1 MTGSCDL
8 CGLATDGD
16 PVSGEGVNG
25 QFCCRGCLEVSRAMD
40 DVETASPGDVA
51 DRADGTD
58 PGLEDGDAA
67 ESADCEE
74 TFLAIDGMHCS
85 TCEAFLALRGESR
98 DGILAV
104 DANYATDTARVRYDP
119 DRLDAAALPER
130 LSGYGYTARFRDE
143 ESTTERAREGDEAT
157 LQRLLV
163 GGFGAL
169 LAMPFYVFVLYP
181 RYVGIES
188 GILRVDMTTPLGLYL
203 PMGIVAL
210 ASALVVGYTGWPIL
224 RGAVVSLRARR
235 PNMDLLLFVAIL
247 SAFAYST
254 LALATG
260 SVHLYY
266 DVAIAIVLVVTAGG
280 YYEDRLKR
288 QATGR
293 LSQLTAMREREAH
306 RCADDGTL
314 ETIPV
319 EDLAAGDEIV
329 VRPGERVPIDGTVC
343 EGIAAVDEAVLTGES
358 LPQTKRPGDDV
369 VGGGVVTDEALV
381 IRVAEGAQSTLD
393 RITALLWAVQ
403 SQRPGVQ
410 RFADRLATVFVPLVL
425 VLGGTVTA
433 WRVATGE
440 PASGALL
447 AGLTVLVAA
456 CPCAMGLATPLAVA
470 GGLRDA
476 LDRGIVVT
484 SNAIFETAPDLETVV
499 FDKTGT
505 LTTGEMTVRS
515 IVGDRESADA
525 AAAIEQHSAHPVAS
539 AIVEDARTRAD
550 GGLADGAGADEAAAD
565 GTGADGTGTDEVD
578 ASPAAGENPLAA
590 TVTDV
595 DRHPGAGVSGRVDG
609 DRVVV
614 GTPTLVQERTGSLP
628 AELLDVVE
636 EAQSAGDVP
645 VVVGR
650 ENRAEAVVTVGDRER
665 EDWESVLSTLDE
677 HRIVVLTGD
686 DERAAASFREHP
698 AVDDVFAG
706 VPPDGKVATVQ
717 RLRADG
723 PTAMVGDG
731 TNDAPALSAADVGIA
746 IAGTA
751 AAGEAADVVLPDGRL
766 RDVPAVFDLARATRR
781 RIRENVGWALC
792 YNAVALPLA
801 ALGVLNPLLA
811 AVAMAGSSILVVTN
825 SRRRLLDGGG

>member
-1 MTGSCDL
+1 MTDQCAL
-8 CGLATDGD
+8 CGLPTGSD
-16 PVSGEGVNG
+16 PVTSADVDGG
-25 QFCCRGCLEVSRAMD
+25 FCCRGCLEVSRAVD
-40 DVETASPGDVA
+40 DVEGVSPGDVA

-58 PGLEDGDAA
+58 TTLEDSDAA
-67 ESADCEE
+67 ESAEYEE
-74 TFLAIDGMHCS
+74 TFLAIDGMHCA

-98 DGILAV
+98 NGIIAV

-119 DRLDAAALPER
+119 DRLDAADLPER
-130 LSGYGYTARFRDE
+130 VSGYGYTARFRDE
-143 ESTTERAREGDEAT
+143 KSTAERDSEGDEAT

-181 RYVGIES
+181 RYAGIET

-224 RGAVVSLRARR
+224 RGAAVSLRARR
-235 PNMDLLLFVAIL
+235 PNMDLLLTVAIL

-293 LSQLTAMREREAH
+293 LSELTAMREREAH
-306 RCADDGTL
+306 CRADDGTL
-314 ETIPV
+314 ETVPV
-319 EDLAAGDEIV
+319 EEVSAGDEIV

-343 EGIAAVDEAVLTGES
+343 EGVAAVDEAVLTGES

-369 VGGGVVTDEALV
+369 VGGSVVTDEALV

-410 RFADRLATVFVPLVL
+410 RFADRLATIFVPLVL
-425 VLGGTVTA
+425 VLGGAVTA
-433 WRVATGE
+433 WRVAAGE

-515 IVGDRESADA
+515 IVGARDAVDA
-525 AAAIEQHSAHPVAS
+525 AAALEQHSAHPVAS

-550 GGLADGAGADEAAAD
+550 GGVAGGAGADEA
-565 GTGADGTGTDEVD
+565 GADAVD
-578 ASPAAGENPLAA
+578 ASDATGGNPLAVP
-590 TVTDV
+590 VTDV
-595 DRHPGAGVSGRVDG
+595 ECHPGAGVSGQVDG
-609 DRVVV
+609 DRFVV
-614 GTPTLVQERTGSLP
+614 GTPTLVEERTGSLP
-628 AELLDVVE
+628 VELRDVVE
-636 EAQSAGDVP
+636 EARSAGDVP
-645 VVVGR
+645 VVVAR
-650 ENRAEAVVTVGDRER
+650 DDRTEAVVTVGDRER
-665 EDWESVLSTLDE
+665 DDWESVLSALDDR
-677 HRIVVLTGD
+677 RIVVLTGD
-686 DERAAASFREHP
+686 DERAAASFRDHP

-706 VPPDGKVATVQ
+706 VPPKGKVATVQ

-731 TNDAPALSAADVGIA
+731 TNDAPALGAADVGIA
-746 IAGTA
+746 VAGTA
-751 AAGEAADVVLPDGRL
+751 AAGDAADVVLPDGRL
-766 RDVPAVFDLARATRR
+766 CDVHTVFDLAQATRR

-792 YNAVALPLA
+792 YNALALPLA

-811 AVAMAGSSILVVTN
+811 ALAMAGSSILVITN
-825 SRRRLLDGGG
+825 SRRPLIDGGE

>member
-1 MTGSCDL
+1 MTDTCDL
-8 CGLATDGD
+8 CGLPTDGD
-16 PVSGEGVNG
+16 PVSRARVDG
-25 QFCCRGCLEVSRAMD
+25 QFCCRGCLEVSRALD
-40 DVETASPGDVA
+40 DVEDVTARDVA
-51 DRADGTD
+51 ERAGGGDPAVDDVGDSDESPDG
-58 PGLEDGDAA
+58 
-67 ESADCEE
+67 EE

-98 DGILAV
+98 DGIIAV

-119 DRLDAAALPER
+119 DRVDPAELPDR
-130 LSGYGYTARFRDE
+130 LSGYGYTASFRDE
-143 ESTTERAREGDEAT
+143 ESRDHAERDGDEAT

-181 RYVGIES
+181 RYVGIET

-235 PNMDLLLFVAIL
+235 PNMDLLLSVAIL
-247 SAFAYST
+247 SAVAYST

-266 DVAIAIVLVVTAGG
+266 DVAIAIVVVVTAGG

-293 LSQLTAMREREAH
+293 LSELTAMREHEAH
-306 RCADDGTL
+306 RRTSDGTL
-314 ETIPV
+314 DIVPV
-319 EDLAAGDEIV
+319 EELAAGDEIV
-329 VRPGERVPIDGTVC
+329 VRPGERVPVDGTVC
-343 EGIAAVDEAVLTGES
+343 DGCAAVDESVLTGES
-358 LPQTKRPGDDV
+358 LPRTKREGDDV
-369 VGGGVVTDEALV
+369 VGGSVVTDEALV
-381 IRVAEGAQSTLD
+381 IRVADGAQSTLD

-403 SQRPGVQ
+403 TQRPGVQ
-410 RFADRLATVFVPLVL
+410 RFADRLATIFVPLVL
-425 VLGGTVTA
+425 VLGGAVTI
-433 WRVATGE
+433 WHVAAGD
-440 PASGALL
+440 PAAGALL

-505 LTTGEMTVRS
+505 LTTGEMSVRS
-515 IVGDRESADA
+515 IVGDRDAVDA
-525 AAAIEQHSAHPVAS
+525 AAALEQHSAHPVAR
-539 AIVEDARTRAD
+539 AIVEEVGPRSD
-550 GGLADGAGADEAAAD
+550 GGNGDGAGAEAVAAN
-565 GTGADGTGTDEVD
+565 DEVSAEAVD
-578 ASPAAGENPLAA
+578 TSDAAGETLLTE

-595 DRHPGAGVSGRVDG
+595 ERHPGAGISGHVCG

-614 GTPTLVQERTGSLP
+614 GTPGLVEERAGSLP
-628 AELLDVVE
+628 TELEDAVE
-636 EAQSAGDVP
+636 ESRSAGDVP
-645 VVVGR
+645 VVVARGD
-650 ENRAEAVVTVGDRER
+650 RARAVLTVGDRER
-665 EDWESVLSTLDE
+665 EDWEAVLSALDE

-686 DERAAASFREHP
+686 DERAAASFRDHP

-706 VPPDGKVATVQ
+706 VPPDGKVATLQ

-731 TNDAPALSAADVGIA
+731 TNDAPALGTADVGIA

-766 RDVPAVFDLARATRR
+766 RDVPAVFDLASATRR

-801 ALGVLNPLLA
+801 VGGVLNPLLA
-811 AVAMAGSSILVVTN
+811 ALAMAGSSILVVTN
-825 SRRRLLDGGG
+825 SRRRLLDRGG